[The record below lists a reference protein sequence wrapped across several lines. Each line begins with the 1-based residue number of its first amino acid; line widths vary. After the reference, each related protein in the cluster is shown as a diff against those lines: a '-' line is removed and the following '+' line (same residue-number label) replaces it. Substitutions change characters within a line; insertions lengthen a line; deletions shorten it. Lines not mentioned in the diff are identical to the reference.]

1 MGESLLYKTALSKAM
16 ALCSKRE
23 YCASEIREKI
33 TTWGIGE
40 SESEK
45 IIATL
50 IKENFLNEERF
61 AAAFVK
67 DKFNYNKWGKIKI
80 SAHLKSKRIHS
91 ATIKSALESIDDEVY
106 LKTIKSIMTS
116 HRRSVK
122 AKNQYD
128 LKAKLLRYGL
138 SKGFE
143 SSILYN
149 ILNVSEE

>member
-1 MGESLLYKTALSKAM
+1 MADSLLYKTALSKAM
-16 ALCSKRE
+16 AMCSRRE
-23 YCASEIREKI
+23 HCALEI
-33 TTWGIGE
+33 
-40 SESEK
+40 SEK
-45 IIATL
+45 LSSWDVSELDSERIISEL
-50 IKENFLNEERF
+50 KKENFLNEERF

-80 SAHLKSKRIHS
+80 SVYLRRKKIPS
-91 ATIKSALESIDDEVY
+91 ATIKTALENIDDDVY
-106 LKTIKSIMTS
+106 IKTITNIISS

-143 SSILYN
+143 SSILFDV
-149 ILNVSEE
+149 LNETEE